1 MVTHVNEGGGGGRAE
16 CLLKFC
22 LLSLVSL
29 RYCLWSSHG
38 TLSRRELKGTI
49 HCSCHR
55 PVPECAP
62 KSFARTASPREYP
75 SFTRILLV
83 PHTGN
88 TIAFCICIYI
98 LTTFPP
104 NKIKALGPG
113 YARQFTWSTE
123 NKTLSLSPS
132 FLLASLL
139 LNIGDFPWSQNN
151 CVSGSGLPVY
161 SLPHWSGTRGEER
174 RLKRNQDRLY
184 HGISASLFP
193 QPLQKMGQVSNQN

>member
-1 MVTHVNEGGGGGRAE
+1 MFTHVNEGGLGDEGRMPYWNGVQ
-16 CLLKFC
+16 FC

-49 HCSCHR
+49 HCSCHQ
-55 PVPECAP
+55 PVPGCAP
-62 KSFARTASPREYP
+62 NHLLELLLQESIHLS
-75 SFTRILLV
+75 TRILLV
-83 PHTGN
+83 SHTRK

-98 LTTFPP
+98 LPTFPP

-113 YARQFTWSTE
+113 YTRQFTWSTE

-139 LNIGDFPWSQNN
+139 LNTGDFPWSQNN
-151 CVSGSGLPVY
+151 YVSGSGLPVY

-174 RLKRNQDRLY
+174 R
-184 HGISASLFP
+184 
-193 QPLQKMGQVSNQN
+193 